1 MESLNDDDDEEEQKE
16 KQLKNTKNIIKN
28 RKTHISH
35 NLICKVPRHPIGTD
49 ITYGHTYNNNTVL
62 LFLNK
67 HTHRRRKRRWGISFL
82 M

>member
-1 MESLNDDDDEEEQKE
+1 MTDAADEKVESM
-16 KQLKNTKNIIKN
+16 KNNKNILKILLK
-28 RKTHISH
+28 IF
-35 NLICKVPRHPIGTD
+35 KVPRHPIGTD